1 MHKKWIR
8 PTQMHNNSSD
18 RDTHE
23 KWVKSQAK
31 FSGCVCLP
39 FCDSS
44 GKDAIAGVCLY
55 LKLLL
60 MQFSFPSELSAVDR
74 KTDLQLHMRANFNGK
89 DINWYARQDSG
100 PVYVLYSLLTMYT
113 VCIVYCGFET
123 KGKSRWNRHVKFKI
137 RIILGGSLCAQLGF
151 SLLMFS
157 SMHFEC
163 YVLDRYYRVAM

>member
-44 GKDAIAGVCLY
+44 CKDAIASVRLLSKAPPDAVFLSQWVVCCR
-55 LKLLL
+55 
-60 MQFSFPSELSAVDR
+60 S
-74 KTDLQLHMRANFNGK
+74 
-89 DINWYARQDSG
+89 QDSCTCVQILMGRILIDTQGKTG

-157 SMHFEC
+157 SMHFKC